1 MRTACCADMGAHE
14 AAGVEDNP
22 DGLAALSLVLA
33 GDELAATGEGFDEAG
48 AGGGVVEC
56 FADAVDGGVDAVFG
70 VDIRTVGP
78 EVAGD
83 LVAGEEFAGAIE
95 EQAEDLERLG
105 VEAKADALAA
115 EFAGGDVGLEGSEAI
130 AAGWCRAGHVW

>member
-1 MRTACCADMGAHE
+1 LLIGVEAWGEGGVFSDAFYGGYEAVA
-14 AAGVEDNP
+14 AAGE
-22 DGLAALSLVLA
+22 GL
-33 GDELAATGEGFDEAG
+33 DEAG
-48 AGGGVVEC
+48 TGGGVVEG

-70 VDIRTVGP
+70 VDVGAVGP
-78 EVAGD
+78 EVTGD
-83 LVAGEEFAGAIE
+83 LVAGEKLAGAIE

-130 AAGWCRAGHVW
+130 AAGWCWAGHVW